1 MCKIIHKGSRLQA
14 IILKAGAQKTNSET
28 NMAHV
33 HVYLIW
39 AVVPL
44 NAWLFLY
51 RNSHGAPSQDPAPAQ
66 AANPCLLVLRGFCL
80 RESTKTEA
88 VVPWGQM
95 GADYIIFCT
104 FLCLKDFII
113 FKRKPGLSAWSLSV
127 TIPM

>member
-1 MCKIIHKGSRLQA
+1 MRFFCVKLYTKASRPQA

-33 HVYLIW
+33 HFYLIW
-39 AVVPL
+39 AVVPP
-44 NAWLFLY
+44 NAWLFLH
-51 RNSHGAPSQDPAPAQ
+51 RNSCGDPSQDPAPAQ
-66 AANPCLLVLRGFCL
+66 AANPCLLVPRGFCL

-88 VVPWGQM
+88 VVPWGQV

-113 FKRKPGLSAWSLSV
+113 FKRKLDFLHGA
-127 TIPM
+127 